1 MSSYPREGLESQAS
15 QGRIKGMKLPH
26 VGLIRSSPWDQMEE
40 EVLGS
45 RVWRRTWE
53 GESSG
58 RRAERA
64 GTVTESLGLRERFK
78 CCGTQNNQLGSHR
91 SDRVA
96 HTGQTGLGWTGPG

>member
-1 MSSYPREGLESQAS
+1 MEG
-15 QGRIKGMKLPH
+15 
-26 VGLIRSSPWDQMEE
+26 

-64 GTVTESLGLRERFK
+64 GMVNESLGVRERERDLNVVGPK
-78 CCGTQNNQLGSHR
+78 TTS
-91 SDRVA
+91 SV
-96 HTGQTGLGWTGPG
+96 QTGLPYRLDWSGLNWPG

>member
-1 MSSYPREGLESQAS
+1 MSSYPREALESQAS
-15 QGRIKGMKLPH
+15 QGRVKGMKLPH
-26 VGLIRSSPWDQMEE
+26 VGLIRSSPWDQMEG

-64 GTVTESLGLRERFK
+64 GTVNESLGVRERDL
-78 CCGTQNNQLGSHR
+78 NI
-91 SDRVA
+91 V
-96 HTGQTGLGWTGPG
+96 GPKRLTSVRPVRPRLKGDVLVLWFAV